1 MDVEIQIAQSRVA
14 KRGRCE
20 ESCIPSA
27 YQAKLHDK
35 HQAWMLGL
43 EAKGGLKGHELGP
56 LLEGRQSPTSVL
68 AADFCIGSSDLSA
81 SSNSLSHS
89 ESGGAVVD
97 FHEPSDTT
105 GSAMKTPRGAKLN
118 AHAHGGGRAVVA
130 SAPGVLRLDCSK
142 ENSVKAVGNWLEA
155 IGLFIDAL
163 SQGQ

>member
-1 MDVEIQIAQSRVA
+1 MEIQIAQSRVA

-56 LLEGRQSPTSVL
+56 LVEGRQSPTSVL
-68 AADFCIGSSDLSA
+68 AADFGISSSDESASA
-81 SSNSLSHS
+81 SSSSSSLSDS
-89 ESGGAVVD
+89 AVG
-97 FHEPSDTT
+97 ST
-105 GSAMKTPRGAKLN
+105 GSALKTPRGAKQYMQGQ
-118 AHAHGGGRAVVA
+118 GGGRPVVA

-142 ENSVKAVGNWLEA
+142 ENSVKAVGSWLEA